1 MLGIDGK
8 YQSAAKDF
16 FFLFAVHLIL
26 TIWQLNFDKME
37 ILKILLE
44 SCKR

>member
-1 MLGIDGK
+1 MEIPEMLGIDGK

-26 TIWQLNFDKME
+26 TI
-37 ILKILLE
+37 
-44 SCKR
+44 